1 MRILFSITRAD
12 TIGGAQ
18 VHIRDLAQAL
28 LIRGHEVLVV
38 TGASGPLNT
47 SLKSLGIQTVACNS
61 LHKSINPMKDRQA
74 LSFLIKTIQQFKPNL
89 VTTHSSKAGILGR
102 IACKITKTPCIF
114 TAHGWA
120 FTEGV
125 PQPSRAIYQ
134 LLERLGEPLAD
145 KIICV
150 SECDRSLGIQTGMNP
165 SRLVTIH
172 NGIEDIPEPLRTKPD
187 TTSPI
192 RITMVARFDRQKDHL
207 TLIEAFKN
215 IQGAELVL
223 IGDGPRLEEIKT
235 YVSQIG
241 IAEKVNFLGYRDNIS
256 EILAQ
261 SHIFALISNWEG
273 FPYTVVEALRAGLPV
288 VASNVGGVTEAIID
302 GVTGYCVPRG
312 DIDLLRQRLLKLV
325 NDGELREKMGRK
337 GRERYESEFTFK
349 HMFEKTFTV
358 YEEVLKQKTK

>member
-1 MRILFSITRAD
+1 L
-12 TIGGAQ
+12 
-18 VHIRDLAQAL
+18 
-28 LIRGHEVLVV
+28 E
-38 TGASGPLNT
+38 
-47 SLKSLGIQTVACNS
+47 SLGIQSIICNTFQQQ
-61 LHKSINPMKDRQA
+61 INILQDWQT
-74 LSFLIKTIQQFKPNL
+74 LSFLKKTIRDFQPDI
-89 VTTHSSKAGILGR
+89 VTTHSSKAGLLGR
-102 IACKITKTPCIF
+102 IACKMTKTPCIF